1 MSERERDRETD
12 GKRNG
17 EKKLKEKFIDNQQVG
32 WREWER
38 ESARARASRERDR
51 RFIDNQQVTEGRS
64 ASTIPPLSVWPCGTP
79 LRTQGG
85 SNLHLSD
92 PIT

>member
-38 ESARARASRERDR
+38 ESARAREQREG
-51 RFIDNQQVTEGRS
+51 QKVY
-64 ASTIPPLSVWPCGTP
+64 
-79 LRTQGG
+79 
-85 SNLHLSD
+85 
-92 PIT
+92 